1 MEEET
6 VVERLPDKSRSL
18 RRTSVKKRL
27 QTEINKKKVKV
38 KDNFPKKRKLSK
50 YRRKAANA
58 KERERMKN
66 MNDVFATL
74 KSVVPDYNKDPPE
87 EGKETKVETL
97 RSAISYINYLKQ
109 LIEDCDAGLVDEKA
123 VEGKD
128 VENYEANGKVDMNR
142 KQLKKAKTLKKSSKP
157 MKSEVKSCKPIILD
171 TKGTNYSP
179 QFLEHKFSISKSKDL
194 LESRDDYQ
202 IEASHQNTVHH
213 TLPDITIFNQPNYYT
228 SPSSSS
234 PIDVN
239 EISLHISLLEKKD
252 QIESNIHEKESLL
265 EKVNTFEVH
274 LIKENWDS
282 LWQQQISKF
291 VYEQ

>member
-1 MEEET
+1 
-6 VVERLPDKSRSL
+6 
-18 RRTSVKKRL
+18 
-27 QTEINKKKVKV
+27 
-38 KDNFPKKRKLSK
+38 
-50 YRRKAANA
+50 
-58 KERERMKN
+58 

-97 RSAISYINYLKQ
+97 RSAISYINYLNQ
-109 LIEDCDAGLVDEKA
+109 LIDDCDAGLVDEKV
-123 VEGKD
+123 VEGNYVK
-128 VENYEANGKVDMNR
+128 NYEANGKMDMNR
-142 KQLKKAKTLKKSSKP
+142 KQLKKAKTLKKSSNP

-171 TKGTNYSP
+171 TKWTNYSP
-179 QFLEHKFSISKSKDL
+179 QFLENKCSISKSKDL

-202 IEASHQNTVHH
+202 MEASHQNTMHQ
-213 TLPDITIFNQPNYYT
+213 TLPDITIFNQPYYHT

-252 QIESNIHEKESLL
+252 EIESNKQYLHEKESLL
-265 EKVNTFEVH
+265 EKVNTFEVQ
-274 LIKENWDS
+274 LIKEYWDCLS
-282 LWQQQISKF
+282 QQQISEF